1 MAFKDRLKEFRQFKK
16 ITQSELA
23 KMIFVSRSAVAK
35 WENGLGL
42 PSDVN
47 LKALCDFFGTEESR
61 LLDRDDLK
69 TEINGHKLQKR
80 SVVTAVCGIVFP
92 LVFAWFFVVKMFT
105 FESPGVIF
113 PAVYLPPRAA
123 ADFIGLAGECSA
135 LLLWGANIAFSAF
148 CLWSVPLKRSAAA
161 LRVNI
166 GLVAFSF
173 VVFLVLII
181 TAIVLAQ
188 GQNYRILIFC

>member
-47 LKALCDFFGTEESR
+47 LTEESR

-69 TEINGHKLQKR
+69 AEINGHKLQKR

-92 LVFAWFFVVKMFT
+92 LVFAWLFVIKMFT
-105 FESPGVIF
+105 FGRPGAVL
-113 PAVYLPPRAA
+113 PAVYMPPRAA

-166 GLVAFSF
+166 GFVAFSF

-188 GQNYRILIFC
+188 GQNYWILIFC